1 MTVYLVGAGPG
12 DPGLLTLR
20 AHALLTR
27 ADVVLHDGLVDA
39 RVLALAP
46 PAAEVVDV
54 AKAHGGTACSLGQPA
69 GQRTGR
75 TRGSAGVAQGR
86 INALLVEWGRTAGCV
101 VRLKGGDPFVFGR
114 GGEEAL
120 ALAAAGVPFEI
131 VPGVSSAVAAPAYA
145 GIPVTHRG
153 VARSV
158 AVVTGHEA
166 AGGARG
172 AEGWA
177 ALAQAADTL
186 VILMGVARLAEICA
200 GLLAGGRPPDTPA
213 AAVER
218 GTTADQRVL
227 VTTLADLPERAAVF
241 GLRSPAVVV
250 VGEVVR
256 LRAQLAWFAS
266 GRGTTSGVRT
276 ATEYARQEAPA
287 CA

>member
-12 DPGLLTLR
+12 DPGLLTVR

-46 PAAEVVDV
+46 SMAEVVDV

-69 GQRTGR
+69 GPRTGR
-75 TRGSAGVAQGR
+75 TRGSAGVAQER
-86 INALLVEWGRTAGCV
+86 INALLVGWGRAAGCV

-153 VARSV
+153 VARSF
-158 AVVTGHEA
+158 AVVTGHE
-166 AGGARG
+166 

-177 ALAQAADTL
+177 ALAQASDTL

-213 AAVER
+213 AAVEC

-227 VTTLADLPERAAVF
+227 VTTLADLSERAAVF

-250 VGEVVR
+250 VGAVVR

-266 GRGTTSGVRT
+266 GRGTMPGDRT
-276 ATEYARQEAPA
+276 ATEYTRQEEPA